1 MGADEFLTEL
11 MDWHFSPETGSPF
24 WLDRLPRLGFDP
36 REAVRTHADLRLF
49 PNFVDELRDVPVA
62 DLVPRGYGG
71 AADIVGCYDS
81 GGTTGAPKR
90 LLLHADWFDD
100 YLPWVCGRMD
110 ELGFPPAGNWLALA
124 PTGPHVFGR
133 VVADLV
139 RLRRGVLFTVDL
151 DPRWVRRCL
160 AEGRTEEAERY
171 TEHLVDQAE
180 AVLTGQRVDV
190 LVATPPLLERL
201 ARRPALVEAIT
212 ENVRAVLWGGASLDP
227 DTRQLLR
234 EEVFP
239 GVGLF
244 GMYGSTT
251 ILGGA
256 MERLAELGDPECVFD
271 PFSPRMTFSVV
282 DPATGAEVAEG
293 ERGQVVMHHVSRSL
307 LLPNNLE
314 RDLAT
319 RIAAPP
325 GVPGCS
331 VADVAPVSSF
341 QNTRVI
347 EGVY

>member
-1 MGADEFLTEL
+1 MDLHGFFAEL
-11 MDWHFSPETGSPF
+11 MDWHFAPETGSPF
-24 WLDRLPRLGFDP
+24 WLERLPGLGFDP
-36 REAVRTHADLRLF
+36 RTDVRTHEDLRLF
-49 PNFVDELRDVPVA
+49 PNVVDELRAVPVA
-62 DLVPRGYGG
+62 DLVPRGYRGDLDVIG
-71 AADIVGCYDS
+71 AYDS
-81 GGTTGAPKR
+81 GGTTGDPKR
-90 LLLHADWFDD
+90 LLLHADWFAS
-100 YLPWVCGRMD
+100 YLPWVGERMD
-110 ELGFPPAGNWLALA
+110 ALGFPEAGNWLALA
-124 PTGPHVFGR
+124 PSGPHVFGR

-139 RLRRGVLFTVDL
+139 RRRKGILFTIDL

-160 AEGRTEEAERY
+160 AEGRTEEAELY
-171 TEHLVDQAE
+171 TEHLLDQAE
-180 AVLTGQRVDV
+180 AILTGQRVDV

-201 ARRPALVEAIT
+201 SLRPALVEAVT
-212 ENVRAVLWGGASLDP
+212 ANVRTILWGGASLDP

-234 EEVFP
+234 EEVLP
-239 GVGLF
+239 TVGLF

-256 MERLAELGDPECVFD
+256 MERPAAPGDPVCVFD
-271 PFSPRMTFSVV
+271 PFAPQMTFSVV
-282 DPATGAEVAEG
+282 DPATGEDVAEG

-331 VADVAPVSSF
+331 VADVAPVAAF
-341 QNTRVI
+341 QDTKVI